1 MTGLNSNGL
10 LEPCPS
16 KPNCVSTTAQDEQHK
31 MDPIPFTGEVVKVM
45 AAIRRVCLNEP
56 RVTLETEKK
65 QYLHF
70 TFKSRLLGFIDDVEF
85 QINPSDKL
93 IHFRSASR
101 LGYSDLGVNRERM
114 ELLTKKIK
122 ATLLKP

>member
-1 MTGLNSNGL
+1 MSGLNEKGL

-16 KPNCVSTTAQDEQHK
+16 KPNCVSTMAKNKEHSIAA
-31 MDPIPFTGEVVKVM
+31 IPFTGQTVQAI

-56 RVTLETEKK
+56 RVTLEKETKT
-65 QYLHF
+65 YLHF
-70 TFKSRLLGFIDDVEF
+70 TFKTRLLGFIDDVEF
-85 QINPSDKL
+85 LVSETEKL

-114 ELLTKKIK
+114 DVISKKIK
-122 ATLLKP
+122 VSLQQP